1 MSSLYTPVRDTD
13 TMNSL
18 NTLDTS
24 GTKIIRT
31 VYGFVWSNL
40 QLQNER
46 LESAK
51 SLRHV
56 SGSWIVGD
64 RKVYLTGKAWSE
76 EIVNIWSH
84 SPLRISWGN
93 ASWVR
98 PRSCQ
103 TEQDIGQTEH
113 PCAWISVVWK
123 NSENPYTSSSRSDVL
138 RNNSMRPNFT
148 EKWAQM
154 SLVMTVQG
162 MIHQT

>member
-1 MSSLYTPVRDTD
+1 
-13 TMNSL
+13 MNRL
-18 NTLDTS
+18 NTLGTS